1 MKYNYAEYPFPLCDG
16 MKNVQEAYAKYKQNE
31 NDNNAYWAL
40 KEAIYGLSLDVKS
53 ARVCRQFP
61 NDVLDEINEYYW
73 GLLL

>member
-16 MKNVQEAYAKYKQNE
+16 MKNVQEAYAYYEKNQ
-31 NDNNAYWAL
+31 DDDMAYLKL
-40 KEAIYGLSLDVKS
+40 KEAVWGLSLDVKS

-61 NDVLDEINEYYW
+61 NDVLDEISEYYW